1 MEISR
6 YRSQHSGP
14 THTCI
19 SSCMK
24 HGKNMKGKVNRMK
37 KLEKITLWTAV
48 ECYWDDH
55 TKCLGVTALD
65 QLIPALESAT
75 TPCELQLLDYD
86 AEEYELVK
94 KDEKG
99 KRNE

>member
-1 MEISR
+1 MAISR

-19 SSCMK
+19 NSCMK
-24 HGKNMKGKVNRMK
+24 HGNNMKGKVNRMK
-37 KLEKITLWTAV
+37 KFEKITLWTAT
-48 ECYWDDH
+48 EGN
-55 TKCLGVTALD
+55 TLGVTALD
-65 QLIPALESAT
+65 ILTSAIESAT
-75 TPCELQLLDYD
+75 TPWELTLLDYD